1 MNATCK
7 NGKSFL
13 KNARQ
18 GDARMS
24 SKDDNHFEDEVRRIA
39 RARWPEA
46 QYAGASF
53 INGRERDGVFETE
66 DVVHYVEATTSRRAD
81 KAKDDTKKIFELM
94 VQQQKTGSMKGA
106 IGWFV
111 TKDEPTADQREEV
124 KKSGKQQVKAL
135 SFSQFQQALVDVP
148 AYLSARAHHFFGS
161 IKDPT
166 TGEINAKIEY
176 VPLDLVNIESDT
188 IYDIES
194 IAEGLRNGKCYSLLG
209 DYGAGK
215 SMTLR
220 QIYLSLADK
229 YKTSETP
236 LFPLYINL
244 REHSGQDDPTEVIER
259 HARRIGFEKTTT
271 LVNAWRAGFVIPIL
285 DGFDEITSLGITASR
300 NKMREARRRSLEAI
314 RKMIEQTPLSVGV
327 VIAGREHFF
336 NNTEERYSSLAL
348 RKNTIDLNLNEFS
361 AKQIQK
367 YLKNNNRDGKQK
379 IPSWMPTRPLL
390 VGYIVSRGLLDTL
403 PEDELN
409 LDHIDGWDYLLD
421 RIFEREA
428 NISPNLD
435 GRTLRKILERLAT
448 IVRSTPDGLG
458 PITQKQIRDAFI
470 DICETE
476 PDDQA
481 NLLLQRLPGLGVYR
495 NEENS
500 RVFVDF
506 ELSGICRA
514 RDITDFI
521 LNPYDCLNDQQWR
534 YAISLAST
542 CAGNDAVIKVCRELR
557 ERNIDLRTT
566 IEQLVLVLNKNSGL
580 NALKA
585 DVAAILCSLPYSPS
599 QKFIVEEGV
608 YDGVELLFEKVDV
621 DLNNIVFKDCFFSLL
636 NIEAQCDSL
645 SLPIFDGCAILKIR
659 GRSSE
664 RDLPEHNFREGTEI
678 EEFTESAGTQS
689 SILNIGG
696 LSKGEKVML
705 SILRKLFIQS
715 LGGRAESALTR
726 GLELNDRQLV
736 PDVIRLLQQNDLIS
750 IVNKGDGTIIV
761 PVRKEL
767 HRVRSILSAPSTS
780 NDILLADAKKIN

>member
-1 MNATCK
+1 
-7 NGKSFL
+7 
-13 KNARQ
+13 
-18 GDARMS
+18 MS
-24 SKDDNHFEDEVRRIA
+24 YIDDTHFEDEVRRIA

-46 QYAGASF
+46 QYSGASI
-53 INGRERDGVFETE
+53 INGRERDGVFETD
-66 DVVHYVEATTSRRAD
+66 DVIHYVEATTSKRAD
-81 KAKDDTKKIFELM
+81 KAKYDTKKIFELM
-94 VQQQKTGSMKGA
+94 SQQQKSGSMKGS

-111 TKDEPTADQREEV
+111 TKDEPTAEQREEV
-124 KKSGKQQVKAL
+124 KRHGKQQIKAL

-148 AYLSARAHHFFGS
+148 GYISARANHFFGS

-166 TGEINAKIEY
+166 TGEINARIEY

-188 IYDIES
+188 IHDINS
-194 IAEGLRNGKCYSLLG
+194 ITEGLRRGESYSLLG

-220 QIYLSLADK
+220 QIYFSLTEK

-259 HARRIGFEKTTT
+259 HARRIGFEKSHT

-314 RKMIEQTPLSVGV
+314 RKLIEQTPTSVGI

-336 NNTEERYSSLAL
+336 NNKEERFGSLKL
-348 RKNTIDLNLNEFS
+348 RKNTIDLNLNEFTS
-361 AKQIQK
+361 KQIQR
-367 YLKNNNRDGKQK
+367 YLKNNHRDGKQK
-379 IPSWMPTRPLL
+379 IPTWMPTRPLL
-390 VGYIVSRGLLDTL
+390 VGYIVSRGLLDSL

-421 RIFEREA
+421 KIFEREA

-435 GRTLRKILERLAT
+435 GDTLRKILERLAT
-448 IVRSTPDGLG
+448 ISRGTPDGIG
-458 PITQKQIRDAFI
+458 PITQKQIRDAYI

-476 PDDQA
+476 PDEQA
-481 NLLLQRLPGLGVYR
+481 TVILQRLPGLGVYR
-495 NEENS
+495 NEEDS
-500 RVFVDF
+500 RVFVDS
-506 ELSGICRA
+506 ELSGVCRA
-514 RDITDFI
+514 RDIADFI

-534 YAISLAST
+534 DAISLAST
-542 CAGNDAVIKVCRELR
+542 CAGNDAITKVCRTLR
-557 ERNIDLRTT
+557 HLKIDLKITF
-566 IEQLVLVLNKNSGL
+566 EQLILVLNKTSGL

-585 DVAAILCSLPYSPS
+585 DAAAVLCSLPHSPS
-599 QKFIVEEGV
+599 QTLIIEEGI
-608 YDGVELLFEKVDV
+608 YDGVELLFENVGCN
-621 DLNNIVFKDCFFSLL
+621 LNHLTFKNCFFSLL
-636 NIEAQCDSL
+636 NIDTQCDSS

-659 GRSSE
+659 GRASE
-664 RDLPEHNFREGTEI
+664 KDLPLFNFRDGTEI
-678 EEFTESAGTQS
+678 EEFTESAETQS
-689 SILNIGG
+689 SILSLNG

-736 PDVIRLLQQNDLIS
+736 PDILKLLQQHDLIN
-750 IVNKGDGTIIV
+750 IVYKSDGVIIV

-767 HRVRSILSAPSTS
+767 HRIRSILMAPNTS
-780 NDILLADAKKIN
+780 DDDLLISAKKIN

>member
-1 MNATCK
+1 MGYT
-7 NGKSFL
+7 
-13 KNARQ
+13 
-18 GDARMS
+18 
-24 SKDDNHFEDEVRRIA
+24 DDTHFENEVRRIA
-39 RARWPEA
+39 RSRWPDA
-46 QYAGASF
+46 QYSGASL

-66 DVVHYVEATTSRRAD
+66 DVIHYVEATTSKRAD
-81 KAKDDTKKIFELM
+81 KARSDTKKLFELM
-94 VQQQKTGSMKGA
+94 SLQQKSGSMKGS

-124 KKSGKQQVKAL
+124 KKYGKQQIKAL
-135 SFSQFQQALVDVP
+135 SFSQFQQAVVDVSG
-148 AYLSARAHHFFGS
+148 YLSARANHFFGS

-166 TGEINAKIEY
+166 TGEINTKIEY
-176 VPLDLVNIESDT
+176 VPLDLVNIESDQT
-188 IYDIES
+188 YEIEN
-194 IAEGLRNGKCYSLLG
+194 ITEGLRKGNSYALLG

-220 QIYLSLADK
+220 QIYFSLAEK
-229 YKTSETP
+229 YKVSGTP

-244 REHSGQDDPTEVIER
+244 REHSGQDDPTEVIQR
-259 HARRIGFEKTTT
+259 HARRVGFEKANT

-300 NKMREARRRSLEAI
+300 NKMKEARRRSLEAI
-314 RKMIEQTPLSVGV
+314 RKLIEQTPSSVGV
-327 VIAGREHFF
+327 IIAGREHFF
-336 NNTEERYSSLAL
+336 NNKEERYDSLKL
-348 RKNTIDLNLNEFS
+348 RKDTIDLNLNEFTS
-361 AKQIQK
+361 KQIQK
-367 YLKNNNRDGKQK
+367 YLRNNHREGKQK

-403 PEDELN
+403 PEDELT

-435 GRTLRKILERLAT
+435 GSTLRKILERLAT
-448 IVRSTPDGLG
+448 IVRSSPDGLG

-495 NEENS
+495 NEEDS
-500 RVFVDF
+500 RIFVDV

-514 RDITDFI
+514 RDITDFVV
-521 LNPYDCLNDQQWR
+521 NPYDCLNDQQWR
-534 YAISLAST
+534 DAMSLANT
-542 CAGNDAVIKVCRELR
+542 CAGNDAITKVCRNLR
-557 ERNIDLRTT
+557 NYNVDLKVM
-566 IEQLVLVLNKNSGL
+566 IEQIVSMLNKTSGL
-580 NALKA
+580 DALRA
-585 DVAAILCSLPYSPS
+585 DIAAVLCSLPCPSS

-608 YDGVELLFEKVDV
+608 YDGMELVFENTGD
-621 DLNNIVFKDCFFSLL
+621 DFNNVIFKDCFFSLISIDTHC
-636 NIEAQCDSL
+636 NSE
-645 SLPIFDGCAILKIR
+645 SLPVFEGCAIIKIR
-659 GRSSE
+659 GRAS
-664 RDLPEHNFREGTEI
+664 RKDLPESNFNDDTDI
-678 EEFTESAGTQS
+678 EEFSESAGTQS

-696 LSKGEKVML
+696 LSKGEKVLL

-736 PDVIRLLQQNDLIS
+736 PELIRLLQQRNLIN

-767 HRVRSILSAPSTS
+767 HRVRSILSAPSNS
-780 NDILLADAKKIN
+780 NDILLLDAKKIN